1 MTEPEYP
8 PCGSKLRN
16 KPGSCRRPA
25 GWGTSHPGTG
35 TCKLHGGSTRSHVAR
50 AQQEAAREACA
61 TYGLPVDG
69 DPGEILLEEEARTN
83 GHVKWLAAFI
93 RQQDPRALV
102 WMVTEETARGSG
114 QFPGVDV
121 RRSAAPSVWLELYQK
136 ERRHLVEV
144 SRTIIVLGLEARREL
159 RLERELAATMQIL
172 YGAAHAL
179 GHQPNDPA
187 VRAILLQQVRAVQ
200 AQDAP
205 PMIEGA
211 LA

>member
-93 RQQDPRALV
+93 RQQDPKALV

-144 SRTIIVLGLEARREL
+144 SRTIIVLGLEERRQRLREQELTLALQLIYGTVREL
-159 RLERELAATMQIL
+159 
-172 YGAAHAL
+172 
-179 GHQPNDPA
+179 GHRPDDP
-187 VRAILLQQVRAVQ
+187 VVRAVVLRQVQ
-200 AQDAP
+200 AMQGDV
-205 PMIEGA
+205 IEGVVA
-211 LA
+211 A